1 MAFRLIKQAAKA
13 LGRLVVEKRAP
24 KKLKKKKKKLKEVK
38 LRDETGNE
46 MKVKRSDAI

>member
-24 KKLKKKKKKLKEVK
+24 KKFFLKKKLKEIK

-46 MKVKRSDAI
+46 MKVKQSDAI